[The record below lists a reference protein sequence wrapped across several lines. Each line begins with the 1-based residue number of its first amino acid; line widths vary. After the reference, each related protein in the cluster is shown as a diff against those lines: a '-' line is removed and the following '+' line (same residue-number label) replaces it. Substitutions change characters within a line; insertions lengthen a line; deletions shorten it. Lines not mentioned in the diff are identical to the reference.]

1 MARVLVGKDISQMPE
16 KMLFKI
22 FMATQCAIAK
32 VILMDKD
39 WMTKGGY
46 AVTADKRKQKLKKR
60 SQIVQHDA
68 FQKSYGVDYEP

>member
-1 MARVLVGKDISQMPE
+1 MARVLVGKDISQTPE

-22 FMATQCAIAK
+22 FMAMQCAIAK

-39 WMTKGGY
+39 WITKGGY
-46 AVTADKRKQKLKKR
+46 AVRADRRKKLKKR

-68 FQKSYGVDYEP
+68 FRKSYGVDCEP